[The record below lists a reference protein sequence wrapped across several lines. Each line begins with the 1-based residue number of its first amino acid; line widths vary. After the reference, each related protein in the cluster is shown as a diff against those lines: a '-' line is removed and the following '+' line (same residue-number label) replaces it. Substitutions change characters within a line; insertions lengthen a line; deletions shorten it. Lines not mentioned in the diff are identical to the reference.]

1 MLSLIVAATTEGVIG
16 YRNALLWHLPSDLKH
31 FRDTTLGKVVVMG
44 RNTYQSIGKPL
55 PKRTNHLISSTIGS
69 QNGLT
74 IFSSIENWLSKNSTL
89 VKSESEDVFIC
100 GGKKIYEDFLP
111 HVTRIYYSNILVGKQ
126 LDEDE
131 YDTKIFSVYDL
142 IDSNQWNV
150 TSVTAVHDQDS
161 YLLSEKTKPLT
172 YSKFILER
180 KSQ

>member
-16 YRNALLWHLPSDLKH
+16 YRNALMWHLPSDLKH
-31 FRDTTLGKVVVMG
+31 FRETTLGKVVVMG
-44 RNTYQSIGKPL
+44 RNTYQSIGRPL

-69 QNGLT
+69 QDGLT
-74 IFSSIENWLSKNSTL
+74 TFYSVEDWLKNNSSLVNST
-89 VKSESEDVFIC
+89 SEDVFIC

-111 HVTRIYYSNILVGKQ
+111 YVTRIYYSNILTGKQ
-126 LDEDE
+126 LDENE

-150 TSVTAVHDQDS
+150 ISVVTVYDQDS
-161 YLLSEKTKPLT
+161 YLLSDKTKPLT

-180 KSQ
+180 K